1 MLKKIQKMLNDLI
14 KYMQKNMLVVIS
26 VLIVIAAMCYLCK
39 MRMESFT
46 FKMPILELEQDS
58 RDYGW
63 LCCRSSYRKEPMKM
77 KKCRGGSIE
86 GRTMY
91 YKFMKE
97 EKIIT
102 SGLYH
107 DYIVHEPG
115 LLIKFSDGELYK
127 IMNLD
132 PSTKPVSCSIE
143 DISRTYEV
151 AQSDMPV
158 QY

>member
-1 MLKKIQKMLNDLI
+1 
-14 KYMQKNMLVVIS
+14 
-26 VLIVIAAMCYLCK
+26 
-39 MRMESFT
+39 MEG
-46 FKMPILELEQDS
+46 K
-58 RDYGW
+58 
-63 LCCRSSYRKEPMKM
+63 
-77 KKCRGGSIE
+77 
-86 GRTMY
+86 TMY

-115 LLIKFSDGELYK
+115 LLIRFSDGELYK

-132 PSTKPVSCSIE
+132 PTVKPESCSIE
-143 DISRTYEV
+143 DIERTYEV